1 MPEHEP
7 LSPTLDDV
15 WFYVTKRV
23 MILRRER
30 DRYTPTQDGWKLRQ
44 AALYELE
51 PIINALR
58 TTPPVTHDEEPA
70 A

>member
-1 MPEHEP
+1 MTEHDP

-15 WFYVTKRV
+15 LFYVTKRV
-23 MILRRER
+23 AILRRER

-51 PIINALR
+51 PIVEALR
-58 TTPPVTHDEEPA
+58 ATPQAAHDEQPTA
-70 A
+70 